1 MDQLSSLDGCQIHLW
16 KSKHFINSNSGYPT
30 SFHYHTTEHL
40 RYLSMAYVLSL
51 MPQSPLGSPYD
62 QRSYERSWSSLGST
76 GTVHHRRSRQLS
88 VGSLTSAASVC
99 GPSWRSPSSHGT
111 PLRSTSYSDF
121 ENGKYPAALHRPT
134 VSSNISRPVSVPPAV
149 PQFVPAVTP
158 LPSPAESEPIPSA
171 SALNSTLDFV
181 DQERGDWEEGHALLE
196 SDIYDS
202 SVPNVES
209 PVADH
214 GIGSSSLT
222 SDQPFSRWM
231 NTLRLKKASY
241 KSRVRPK
248 LDFLF
253 SNQPVVTSPEPSVR
267 GHRKSESWAS
277 SANFVTAVKSATM
290 TVASASI
297 APLSRSASKRSGHL
311 RFCRGSSGLF
321 ESEPRFSTDSARPS
335 LSLIIDD
342 AARQRAKKRREK
354 IEELIKTEES
364 YLADLKALSSVSS

>member
-1 MDQLSSLDGCQIHLW
+1 
-16 KSKHFINSNSGYPT
+16 
-30 SFHYHTTEHL
+30 
-40 RYLSMAYVLSL
+40 MAYVLSL

-111 PLRSTSYSDF
+111 PLRPTSYSDF
-121 ENGKYPAALHRPT
+121 EEGTYPAALHRAT

-158 LPSPAESEPIPSA
+158 LPSPAESEPVLGTP
-171 SALNSTLDFV
+171 ALNSTLDFV
-181 DQERGDWEEGHALLE
+181 DEERGDWEEGHALLE
-196 SDIYDS
+196 SDIYDGS
-202 SVPNVES
+202 DPNVES
-209 PVADH
+209 SIADH
-214 GIGSSSLT
+214 GIGSCSLT
-222 SDQPFSRWM
+222 SQQPFSRWM
-231 NTLRLKKASY
+231 NTLKLKKASY
-241 KSRVRPK
+241 KSRIHPK
-248 LDFLF
+248 LDVPFL
-253 SNQPVVTSPEPSVR
+253 NQPVVTSPEPSVR

-277 SANFVTAVKSATM
+277 SVNFVTAVKSATI

-311 RFCRGSSGLF
+311 GFCRGSSGVF
-321 ESEPRFSTDSARPS
+321 ESEPRISTDSARPS

-354 IEELIKTEES
+354 IEELIRTEES
-364 YLADLKALSSVSS
+364 YLADLKALSSVSFCHEALTDLY

>member
-1 MDQLSSLDGCQIHLW
+1 
-16 KSKHFINSNSGYPT
+16 
-30 SFHYHTTEHL
+30 
-40 RYLSMAYVLSL
+40 MAYVLSL

-121 ENGKYPAALHRPT
+121 ENGTYPAALHRPT
-134 VSSNISRPVSVPPAV
+134 ASSQVSRPVSVPPAI
-149 PQFVPAVTP
+149 PQSIPVVTP
-158 LPSPAESEPIPSA
+158 LPSPAESEPILGTP
-171 SALNSTLDFV
+171 ALNSALEFV
-181 DQERGDWEEGHALLE
+181 DEERGEWEEGHALLE

-202 SVPNVES
+202 SVPNVGS
-209 PVADH
+209 PIVDY
-214 GIGSSSLT
+214 GIGRSSLT
-222 SDQPFSRWM
+222 SHQPFSRWM
-231 NTLRLKKASY
+231 NTLKLKKASY

-248 LDFLF
+248 LDTLF
-253 SNQPVVTSPEPSVR
+253 SNQPVITSPEPSVR

-297 APLSRSASKRSGHL
+297 APLSRSASKRSGHPRL
-311 RFCRGSSGLF
+311 CRGSSGLF
-321 ESEPRFSTDSARPS
+321 ESEPRFSTDSGRPS
-335 LSLIIDD
+335 LSLVIDD

-354 IEELIKTEES
+354 VEELIKTEES
-364 YLADLKALSSVSS
+364 YLADLKALSSVSVLFILASNLAFCSSKDACFSSKQHRQFASVTH